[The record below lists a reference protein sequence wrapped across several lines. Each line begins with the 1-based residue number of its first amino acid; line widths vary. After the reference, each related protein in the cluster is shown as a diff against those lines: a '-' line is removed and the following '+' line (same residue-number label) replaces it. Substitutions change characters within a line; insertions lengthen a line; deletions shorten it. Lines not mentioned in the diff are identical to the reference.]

1 MKKIKSEIL
10 ETDITKLILLSMA
23 LTIAMVALISSAS
36 AAAPNPNY
44 GSGIEVDGNADDWDL
59 TADYFADMYRAGDPT
74 KDVESKLYLRYNC
87 SEKVMYALVLEE
99 DPAQALEWADDAWIA
114 INEAKRLSRR

>member
-1 MKKIKSEIL
+1 
-10 ETDITKLILLSMA
+10 MA

-36 AAAPNPNY
+36 ATHRIELLAALK
-44 GSGIEVDGNADDWDL
+44 SMVTLMIGISL
-59 TADYFADMYRAGDPT
+59 PT
-74 KDVESKLYLRYNC
+74 TLLICIGLETNKDVESKLYLRYNC

-114 INEAKRLSRR
+114 INGYKTRLF